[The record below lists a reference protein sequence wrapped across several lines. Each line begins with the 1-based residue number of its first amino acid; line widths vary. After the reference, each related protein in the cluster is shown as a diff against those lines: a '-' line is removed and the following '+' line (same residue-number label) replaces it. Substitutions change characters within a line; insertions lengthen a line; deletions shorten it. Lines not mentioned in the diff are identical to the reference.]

1 LTKVATRVSFRRIEE
16 SYLRDNEICRIAT
29 SHGNIPHVTTVN
41 YLYVNHFIYFA
52 TDYNTRKYRNLEQ
65 NRNMAIIIDSY
76 RSSSDNK
83 AVLIQGVVEFIERGT
98 EFRKLYKLF
107 SKKFKWVKNDPWRE
121 GEAPFVKVVPKS
133 KVSWGFE

>member
-1 LTKVATRVSFRRIEE
+1 
-16 SYLRDNEICRIAT
+16 
-29 SHGNIPHVTTVN
+29 
-41 YLYVNHFIYFA
+41 
-52 TDYNTRKYRNLEQ
+52 
-65 NRNMAIIIDSY
+65 MAIIIDSY